1 MTTTK
6 QTIYFTMVHHPTR
19 GTIRA
24 GNACMTRKAAQQWL
38 PMLRKMWRG
47 CKTSVAS
54 CTLRYEDGKLTP
66 KSIAVLDRKF
76 NMDPPKEPT
85 P

>member
-1 MTTTK
+1 MITT

-24 GNACMTRKAAQQWL
+24 GNAYPSRSAASSWLGFVRKC
-38 PMLRKMWRG
+38 WRG